1 MKLIILFYL
10 FRCLGIKSP
19 FIEFR
24 SEFEILSNNS
34 ISLNISQDE
43 SSIKHRKGL
52 QSLGSFI
59 NPINSNGNS
68 VDKNF
73 QGINN
78 TTFSIQSDILNEKDS
93 KKQQERQLFQLQQT
107 QIQEL
112 QQTHKLNQSTT
123 KKIMMDI
130 IKPISN
136 DINEPSTIQII
147 ANSQIASDPGTNN
160 YQYDES
166 KDRKYIIPLALK
178 TTSTLEKESIPPPVQ
193 LQSPASNID
202 DLKRHI
208 LMLQNF
214 TKNDKNFQSK
224 FVVFPKLQRNTTEA
238 PTTTSTRPIRTTS
251 MPFPV
256 TMYRTKPTINQA
268 RDMHLHNSQIL
279 RDVSYPYNRNVERVT
294 VMPQVFLQNDQTPE
308 STPEEMEANAKEMR
322 KKKKERKRKNN
333 LERKERK
340 ERKNK
345 KNQLTST
352 SSTTTTTTT
361 LAPPARKSLKRNQNR
376 KKNKEE
382 KIPLRYDRQSTT
394 GG

>member
-1 MKLIILFYL
+1 M
-10 FRCLGIKSP
+10 GIKSP

-24 SEFEILSNNS
+24 AEFEILSNTS

-59 NPINSNGNS
+59 NPINSNTNS

-93 KKQQERQLFQLQQT
+93 RKQQEKHLYQLQQT

-112 QQTHKLNQSTT
+112 QQTHNLNQSTT
-123 KKIMMDI
+123 KKILMDI

-147 ANSQIASDPGTNN
+147 ANSQVSGDTGTNN

-178 TTSTLEKESIPPPVQ
+178 TTSLEKESVPPPVP

-238 PTTTSTRPIRTTS
+238 PTTTSTARPIRTTS
-251 MPFPV
+251 MQFPI
-256 TMYRTKPTINQA
+256 TMYRTKPTINMA
-268 RDMHLHNSQIL
+268 KDMHLHNSQIL
-279 RDVSYPYNRNVERVT
+279 RDVSYPYNRNIERVT
-294 VMPQVFLQNDQTPE
+294 VVPQVFLQNDQTPE

-322 KKKKERKRKNN
+322 KNKKAKKDRKRKNN
-333 LERKERK
+333 G

-345 KNQLTST
+345 KNQTT
-352 SSTTTTTTT
+352 STTTTTTT
-361 LAPPARKSLKRNQNR
+361 TTTTQATPARKSLRRNQNR
-376 KKNKEE
+376 RKNKEE
-382 KIPLRYDRQSTT
+382 KVPLRYNRQQSST
-394 GG
+394 GELFQNC